1 MEQMENYIMNKLDLD
16 EYNITSDDFLSS
28 GPGSKRLIAEKQRS
42 KSSDAKLK
50 NACKKLHPLVP
61 KLDLQKIFDWR
72 EKANNDN
79 VIMIRISE
87 SRILGEDM
95 ITEEINDEDGVQK
108 KYKKYY
114 VKGSPL
120 VTSSSRI
127 NELFDRKQAIIS
139 ALNQVYDDEEDDQ
152 LMTP

>member
-1 MEQMENYIMNKLDLD
+1 MEKMEDYIMTKLDLD
-16 EYNITSDDFLSS
+16 EYNITSDDFRSS
-28 GPGSKRLIAEKQRS
+28 EPGSKRIAAEKQRS
-42 KSSDAKLK
+42 KSSDAKS
-50 NACKKLHPLVP
+50 KKTDKQLHPLVP

-108 KYKKYY
+108 KYKKFY

-120 VTSSSRI
+120 LTSSTRL

-139 ALNQVYDDEEDDQ
+139 ALNQVYDDEEEDPM
-152 LMTP
+152 MTP